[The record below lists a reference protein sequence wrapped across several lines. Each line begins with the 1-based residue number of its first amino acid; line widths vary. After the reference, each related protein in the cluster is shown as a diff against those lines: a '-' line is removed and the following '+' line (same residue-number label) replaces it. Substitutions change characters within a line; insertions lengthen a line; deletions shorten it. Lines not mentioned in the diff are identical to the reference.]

1 MELSVNTFVSLDGVM
16 QGPGGAAEDTTG
28 GFGRGGWQVPY
39 ADQDM
44 GRIVEQ
50 DWFAKA
56 DAFLLGRTTYQLMY
70 PYWSTVTDPQ
80 NQIATALN
88 ALPKFVASRSMTE
101 PAAEWRDT
109 TTVVSGDLVEEIRKL
124 KQRPGR
130 ELQIHGSWQLARAV
144 HEAGLADVYRLL
156 VFPVAVCAGK
166 RLFDD
171 ASTPTSFKVESAETT
186 SAGTM
191 SLTLRPSPFAAGDFI
206 VEDGRESVA

>member
-16 QGPGGAAEDTTG
+16 QGPAGADEDTSD
-28 GFGRGGWQVPY
+28 GFGRGGWLVPY

-70 PYWSTVTDPQ
+70 PYWSAVTDPQ
-80 NQIATALN
+80 NQVATALN
-88 ALPKFVASRSMTE
+88 TLPKFVVSTSMTDG
-101 PAAEWRDT
+101 AADWRDT
-109 TTVVSGDLVEEIRKL
+109 TTVINGDVIEEIRKL

-130 ELQIHGSWQLARAV
+130 ELQIHGSWQLARAA
-144 HEAGLADVYRLL
+144 HEAGLVDVFRLL

-166 RLFDD
+166 RLFDE
-171 ASTPTSFKVESAETT
+171 ASTPASFTVESAETT
-186 SAGTM
+186 SAGMT
-191 SLTLRPSPFAAGDFI
+191 SLTLRPSAFAAGN
-206 VEDGRESVA
+206 VAVVNGRESVG

>member
-88 ALPKFVASRSMTE
+88 ALPKFVASRSMTQ

-191 SLTLRPSPFAAGDFI
+191 SLTLRPSPFATGDFI

>member
-1 MELSVNTFVSLDGVM
+1 
-16 QGPGGAAEDTTG
+16 
-28 GFGRGGWQVPY
+28 
-39 ADQDM
+39 
-44 GRIVEQ
+44 
-50 DWFAKA
+50 
-56 DAFLLGRTTYQLMY
+56 MY

-88 ALPKFVASRSMTE
+88 ALPKFVASRSMTQ

-191 SLTLRPSPFAAGDFI
+191 SLTLRPSPFATGDFI

>member
-191 SLTLRPSPFAAGDFI
+191 SLTLRPSPFATGDFI

>member
-16 QGPGGAAEDTTG
+16 QGPGGAAEDTSG
-28 GFGRGGWQVPY
+28 GFSRGGWLVPY

-50 DWFAKA
+50 DWVAKA

-80 NQIATALN
+80 NRVATALN
-88 ALPKFVASRSMTE
+88 TLPKFVVSRSMAD
-101 PAAEWRDT
+101 AAADWRDT
-109 TTVVSGDLVEEIRKL
+109 TTIIDGDVIEEIRKL

-130 ELQIHGSWQLARAV
+130 ELQIHGSWQVARAA
-144 HEAGLADVYRLL
+144 HEAGVIDIYRLL

-166 RLFDD
+166 RLFDE
-171 ASTPTSFKVESAETT
+171 ASTPASFKVDSAETT
-186 SAGTM
+186 GAGM
-191 SLTLRPSPFAAGDFI
+191 ISLTLRPSAFAAGDVA
-206 VEDGRESVA
+206 VEDGRESVG